1 MKFQSGVPSHELD
14 VGHLPL
20 LPLAVERKGNL
31 HADTEHQDVLL
42 ALVVF
47 TERRSPGF
55 VASSEILMLSIGKV
69 EFEEY
74 RNAVVETLIAMSVV
88 SGQRYETETQ
98 LASPHPI
105 SRTQFFRPG

>member
-1 MKFQSGVPSHELD
+1 MKVQSAVPSHELD

-55 VASSEILMLSIGKV
+55 VPSSE
-69 EFEEY
+69 
-74 RNAVVETLIAMSVV
+74 AVETLVAMSVV

-105 SRTQFFRPG
+105 SRTQFVRPG